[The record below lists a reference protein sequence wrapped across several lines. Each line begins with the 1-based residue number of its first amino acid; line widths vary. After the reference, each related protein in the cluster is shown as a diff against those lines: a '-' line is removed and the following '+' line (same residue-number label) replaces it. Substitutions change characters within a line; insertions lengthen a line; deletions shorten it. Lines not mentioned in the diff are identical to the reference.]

1 MKKLLAALL
10 PFLFVLPGASAQDTL
25 QISPQ
30 DFIEKALDNSGQMA
44 FQQTRIDLAGNRVKQ
59 ASDQR
64 WLPQLSIRS
73 EHGVVPGVT
82 SPNGFP
88 EDQVYLDP
96 EARNDWDQW
105 GLMNRVRLTGVQPLF
120 TWNAIN
126 KAVEAA
132 RIGVKATQQEVQVE
146 ENKLRLRLVELY
158 YSYVFALE
166 VERLIRDAEDKIAQ
180 IEKAFE
186 NLLEDSPEEV
196 DESDRYK
203 LRVFKSQFDIQKI
216 EVQESLDFI
225 RASWNYLLRNPDN
238 IIYEP
243 SIRYLEKHDPDLLSL
258 SYYQNSAL
266 LNRPELR
273 GLEYGKAAL
282 DKYISSLKSQ
292 NLPGFYLGFSGSFA
306 SSPVRPQQSNPFVGE
321 PYNTNFGAAFGVL
334 IRQNLNFFQIKT
346 NIERTKLER
355 RKVATLKDA
364 ATDAIMLEV
373 NDAYRNAVV
382 AVAKVE
388 KTNEALVTTKE
399 WLRMEQLDYD
409 FGFGEGKDLIDA
421 MKQELELRLK
431 EFESLFELKT
441 ALSELNKSA
450 GLPLL
455 PTESN

>member
-1 MKKLLAALL
+1 MNKLLAALFL
-10 PFLFVLPGASAQDTL
+10 FLFVMPGVNAQDTL

-30 DFIEKALDNSGQMA
+30 DFIDKALENSGQMDY
-44 FQQTRIDLAGNRVKQ
+44 QQTQVALSNNRVEQ
-59 ASDQR
+59 AKDQR
-64 WLPQLSIRS
+64 WLPQLGIQS
-73 EHGVVPGVT
+73 EHGIVPGIT

-96 EARNDWDQW
+96 EARNDWDEW

-146 ENKLRLRLVELY
+146 ENKLKLRLVELY

-166 VERLIRDAEDKIAQ
+166 VERLIRDAEDKIEQ
-180 IEKAFE
+180 IEKAFAK
-186 NLLEDSPEEV
+186 LLDESPEEV

-203 LRVFKSQFDIQKI
+203 LKVFKSQFDIQKI
-216 EVQESLDFI
+216 EVKESLDFI
-225 RASWNYLLRNPDN
+225 HASWNYLLRNPEN

-243 SIRYLEKHDPDLLSL
+243 SIRYLEQNDPDLLSL
-258 SYYQNSAL
+258 GYYQNSAL

-292 NLPGFYLGFSGSFA
+292 NLPGFYLGFSASFA
-306 SSPVRPQQSNPFVGE
+306 SSPVRPQQSNPFIGE
-321 PYNTNFGAAFGVL
+321 PYNTNFGAAFGIV
-334 IRQNLNFFQIKT
+334 IRQNLNFFQIRT

-355 RKVATLKDA
+355 KKVATLKDA

-373 NDAYRNAVV
+373 NDAYRKAMV

-409 FGFGEGKDLIDA
+409 LGFGESKDLIDA

-455 PTESN
+455 PIE